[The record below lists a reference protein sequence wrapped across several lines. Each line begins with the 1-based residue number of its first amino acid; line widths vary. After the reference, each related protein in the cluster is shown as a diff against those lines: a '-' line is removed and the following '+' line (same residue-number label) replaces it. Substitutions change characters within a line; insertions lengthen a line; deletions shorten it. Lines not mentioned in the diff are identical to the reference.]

1 MFIIFALTALGA
13 LCWLLFHLAAL
24 ALPLIAGISVAMLAY
39 EAGAGLP
46 GAGIV
51 GFLVG
56 VVTLSA
62 GQFLFA
68 TMRSPT
74 LRFLTAVLFAAPA
87 AVIGFSVVH
96 RVMVAGDSTEVWAVI
111 LGVIGATVTG
121 CVAIAKVSAL
131 APISPGGA
139 SLPGSEASRA
149 TPGTP
154 SRR

>member
-24 ALPLIAGISVAMLAY
+24 ALPLVAGISAAMLAY
-39 EAGAGLP
+39 EAGAGLL
-46 GAGIV
+46 GAGVV
-51 GFLVG
+51 GFVVG

-74 LRFLTAVLFAAPA
+74 LRFLTVMLFAAPA
-87 AVIGFSVVH
+87 AVVGFSVVH
-96 RVMVAGDSTEVWAVI
+96 RIMVAGDSTEVWAVL

-121 CVAIAKVSAL
+121 GVAIAKVSAL
-131 APISPGGA
+131 APNSPGLA
-139 SLPGSEASRA
+139 SLPGSEPSGA
-149 TPGTP
+149 TVGAP